1 MAGNVSTVLTDLG
14 TGLGNFFDSIGPSLG
29 GFVAIIGIVL
39 AIVGLM
45 GGLTYMIMHGFKG

>member
-39 AIVGLM
+39 AIVGLI